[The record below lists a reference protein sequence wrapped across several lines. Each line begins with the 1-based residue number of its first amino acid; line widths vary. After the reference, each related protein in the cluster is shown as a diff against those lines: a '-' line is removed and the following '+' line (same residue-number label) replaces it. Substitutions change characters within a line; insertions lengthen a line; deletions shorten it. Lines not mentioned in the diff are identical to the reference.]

1 MKKTK
6 TKTGKTS
13 LKSVSKK
20 LRLKKK
26 RTRRANTKDLIKS
39 DKVAERLVRQSERDI
54 EEIRRSLVVDTEDVE
69 KEEDESGYHDEQD
82 LFYPYK
88 DEMYD

>member
-13 LKSVSKK
+13 LKSASKK
-20 LRLKKK
+20 MRLKK
-26 RTRRANTKDLIKS
+26 RTRRANTKDIVKS